1 MADFKAKK
9 ELAQEILAELAC
21 STCQDVPGPTGDRKN
36 RYVCSNGHMVCE
48 TCRFQ
53 ECSCKSKTF
62 SGPVSSIEKIL
73 DKLQCHY
80 CGHFKH
86 GCRDVVEAKNLD
98 EHEKTCIFRE
108 INCPDTR

>member
-53 ECSCKSKTF
+53 ECSCKSKAARVRSNKF
-62 SGPVSSIEKIL
+62 EAGRELFYMSREVWLPVIV
-73 DKLQCHY
+73 HTA
-80 CGHFKH
+80 
-86 GCRDVVEAKNLD
+86 V
-98 EHEKTCIFRE
+98 
-108 INCPDTR
+108 

>member
-9 ELAQEILAELAC
+9 ELAQEILADLAC

-62 SGPVSSIEKIL
+62 SGPLSHVEKIL
-73 DKLQCHY
+73 DKVNLQHIL
-80 CGHFKH
+80 HKH
-86 GCRDVVEAKNLD
+86 L
-98 EHEKTCIFRE
+98 HLI
-108 INCPDTR
+108 